1 MDANAGGLRP
11 LFRCDSAIFTFLT
24 YPVLQCVAV
33 GLCEAASFPSGDQEA
48 RIGAQTLNMVFQDW
62 GGVEEA
68 KIGSAV
74 VDDGRC

>member
-1 MDANAGGLRP
+1 MISG
-11 LFRCDSAIFTFLT
+11 
-24 YPVLQCVAV
+24 VLGAH
-33 GLCEAASFPSGDQEA
+33 QEA